1 MNGKLLRSIMVLH
14 GASNQLTLT
23 VYDAAGNE
31 MSKWLL
37 NTPEARAEIP
47 QGLIGRLQK
56 LR

>member
-1 MNGKLLRSIMVLH
+1 MVLH

-31 MSKWLL
+31 THKWLL
-37 NTPEARAEIP
+37 NTPEERAEVP
-47 QGLIGRLQK
+47 LELIERLQK